1 MSKIV
6 LIKPFTVDLYSW
18 ISCMLMSI
26 SCFTQNVTVFKVI
39 VTMFFFL
46 KFFFSFF
53 SQYNL
58 VNILQ
63 SSGLKVSMIFV
74 CYLGKYNFPRASG
87 RTNIFTRILFLY
99 FFKYQMKINSFLSL
113 GVIRHIHFGKVTI
126 SHLNCTG
133 SARWPVLFVFTLI
146 VLELYLKNEVF
157 GVSV

>member
-1 MSKIV
+1 
-6 LIKPFTVDLYSW
+6 
-18 ISCMLMSI
+18 MSI
-26 SCFTQNVTVFKVI
+26 
-39 VTMFFFL
+39 FL
-46 KFFFSFF
+46 WSNNFWGYFS
-53 SQYNL
+53 SLIPHLKWNNLTSVPIQCNQYNL

-74 CYLGKYNFPRASG
+74 CYLGKYNFPRTSG
-87 RTNIFTRILFLY
+87 RTNIFTTILFLY

-133 SARWPVLFVFTLI
+133 TARWPVLFVFTLI